1 MNWNKTATLGCWILA
16 LALAGCGGKV
26 SESKQDEAAQ
36 LPEGHPPVSGEVAP
50 GSRLGSDGPTDDHAL
65 PLKESGLNSREEL
78 DRALAATDNT
88 EARAAMES
96 GYRKTFTAN
105 SELRDYP
112 GAIEDLTRAIELD
125 PNYAEAHRA
134 LGYARF
140 NLGFNVDAADSEYQK
155 AVELKPDYGEAH
167 YALAFL
173 YAMSDLDRGAEHY
186 KKAMALGVEDE
197 RNLGERFYP
206 GK

>member
-1 MNWNKTATLGCWILA
+1 MNWNKTAILGWGILA
-16 LALAGCGGKV
+16 ILLAGCGGKV

-36 LPEGHPPVSGEVAP
+36 LPEGHPPLTGEAAP

-65 PLKESGLNSREEL
+65 PLKATGLNSAEEL
-78 DRALAATDNT
+78 DRALAGTENT
-88 EARAAMES
+88 EARAAMED

-112 GAIEDLTRAIELD
+112 GAIDDLERAIALD

-134 LGYARF
+134 LGYAQF
-140 NLGFNVDAADSEYQK
+140 NMGFNVDAADSEYQK
-155 AVELKPDYGEAH
+155 AVALKPDYGEAH

-173 YAMSDLDRGAEHY
+173 YAMNDLDRGAEHY